1 MDKLW
6 INKYKP
12 KVLSEIIGHKVQ
24 IKKINDWIINLHN
37 TKNQSIIISGNHGI
51 GKSLTIKM
59 IFEELDYLIRI
70 IYPNQIKDHR
80 TLDDFND
87 YYNHSNSIYSKIN
100 FIDEKK
106 KKIILI
112 FEETENITL
121 TSERKYIMDI
131 FKENNKKKAFPL
143 IFISNNQ
150 HSKLLNDLK
159 KNCEEIRFNA
169 PNSFEIKNLIKKIC
183 LNENINL
190 NDNDDDDILDS
201 IINFSQYDI
210 RRLINILQEL
220 SYHYQNKCV
229 DKNNLS
235 EFINKSREKNIDIG
249 LFEATYKILNNYNDY
264 ETIMKLYENEKVLLP
279 LMIHE
284 NYLNKVLNKT
294 SETWESIIF
303 NLVKISD
310 SISRGD
316 NIETSIY
323 TDQNWYL
330 QNIHG
335 FYTCL
340 NTSYWINKSNKN
352 TMLNISDIKFST
364 DLNKTSLKNINKKNI
379 TNLLKFIP
387 NKSIYEILLINKI
400 SNHFISQNKETELI
414 NIISKYNKD
423 VTIKEIE
430 LCIKIDKTSEY
441 KLLGSKDKKKII
453 KYIKNN

>member
-12 KVLSEIIGHKVQ
+12 KFLNEIIGHKIQ
-24 IKKINDWIINLHN
+24 IKKIKDWIINLN
-37 TKNQSIIISGNHGI
+37 NSKSQAIIISGNHGI

-59 IFEELDYLIRI
+59 IFEEMNYLIRI

-87 YYNHSNSIYSKIN
+87 YYNHKNSIYSKIN

-131 FKENNKKKAFPL
+131 FKENNKKRAFPL

-159 KNCEEIRFNA
+159 KNCDEIRFNS
-169 PNSFEIKNLIKKIC
+169 PNSIEISNLIKKIC
-183 LNENINL
+183 LNENINIKD
-190 NDNDDDDILDS
+190 DNTIDS

-220 SYHYQNKCV
+220 SYHYYNKTI
-229 DKNNLS
+229 DFDNFNL
-235 EFINKSREKNIDIG
+235 FINKSREKNIDIG
-249 LFEATYKILNNYNDY
+249 LFEATDKILNNYMDY

-284 NYLNKVLNKT
+284 NYLKKVLNKST
-294 SETWESIIF
+294 ETWDSIIF

-340 NTSYWINKSNKN
+340 NTSYWINKSNQDIK
-352 TMLNISDIKFST
+352 IIPSDIKFST

-387 NKSIYEILLINKI
+387 NKSIYEILIINKI
-400 SNHFISQNKETELI
+400 SNHFLSLNKENDLI
-414 NIISKYNKD
+414 NIISEYNKD
-423 VTIKEIE
+423 VSIKEIE
-430 LCIKIDKTSEY
+430 LCIKIDKTTEY

>member
-1 MDKLW
+1 MDSLW
-6 INKYKP
+6 VNKYRP
-12 KVLSEIIGHKVQ
+12 KLLNDIIGHKTQ
-24 IKKINDWIINLHN
+24 IKKIKNWILNLNN
-37 TKNQSIIISGNHGI
+37 TKNQAIIISGNHGI

-80 TLDDFND
+80 TFDDFDD
-87 YYNHSNSIYSKIN
+87 YYNHQNSIYSKIN
-100 FIDEKK
+100 FVDEKK

-159 KNCEEIRFNA
+159 KNCEEIQFHSPSTVEIINLI
-169 PNSFEIKNLIKKIC
+169 NNICQNENIKIKNL
-183 LNENINL
+183 ETYE
-190 NDNDDDDILDS
+190 S
-201 IINFSQYDI
+201 IINFSQFDI

-220 SYHYQNKCV
+220 SYHYNKEDIDLIKV
-229 DKNNLS
+229 TH
-235 EFINKSREKNIDIG
+235 FINKSREKNIDIG
-249 LFEATYKILNNYNDY
+249 LFDATFKILNNYMDY
-264 ETIMKLYENEKVLLP
+264 DTIIKLYEFEKVLLP

-284 NYLNKVLNKT
+284 NYLKKVLHK
-294 SETWESIIF
+294 SKKSWDESIY

-340 NTSYWINKSNKN
+340 NTSYWINKNNSDYKIDFKN
-352 TMLNISDIKFST
+352 IKFST

-379 TNLLKFIP
+379 TNLLKIIP
-387 NKSIYEILLINKI
+387 NKSIYEILILNKI
-400 SNHFISQNKETELI
+400 SNYLLSINREQELI
-414 NIISKYNKD
+414 NILSSYSTDIS
-423 VTIKEIE
+423 VKEIE
-430 LCIKIDKTSEY
+430 LCIKIDKTNTF
-441 KLLGSKDKKKII
+441 KLLASKDKKKIT
-453 KYIKNN
+453 KFIKNT

>member
-12 KVLSEIIGHKVQ
+12 KVLNEIIGHKIQ
-24 IKKINDWIINLHN
+24 IKKIKDWINNLNN
-37 TKNQSIIISGNHGI
+37 TKNQSIIITGSHGI
-51 GKSLTIKM
+51 GKSLTIKI
-59 IFEELDYLIRI
+59 IFEEMDYLIRI

-87 YYNHSNSIYSKIN
+87 YYNHNNSIYSKIN

-106 KKIILI
+106 KKIIII

-159 KNCEEIRFNA
+159 KNCEEIKFNA
-169 PNSFEIKNLIKKIC
+169 PNSIEINNLIKKIC
-183 LNENINL
+183 LNENIKL
-190 NDNDDDDILDS
+190 KNDEIIET

-220 SYHYQNKCV
+220 SYHYENKCI
-229 DKNNLS
+229 DKNNLL

-249 LFEATYKILNNYNDY
+249 LFDATYKILNNYNDY

-294 SETWESIIF
+294 KESWETIIF

-340 NTSYWINKSNKN
+340 NTSYWINKSNKDTKIN
-352 TMLNISDIKFST
+352 MSDIKFST

-387 NKSIYEILLINKI
+387 NKSIYEILIINKI
-400 SNHFISQNKETELI
+400 SNHFIALNNENDLI

-430 LCIKIDKTSEY
+430 LCMKIDKTSEY
-441 KLLGSKDKKKII
+441 KLLGTKDKKKII